1 MGGSQ
6 SKDIVYAVPISDP
19 QPGETAIYRNPDH
32 KDALLVCP
40 SNGCRTMQEVFAK
53 NFKDHST
60 REFLGYRPLKG
71 IEKDAKTK
79 KNVQVFEERYE
90 YFTWSQVETQIKAI
104 GSAIESL
111 GLAPVKSQFRDYKL
125 KFVGIHSKN
134 TTHWILLDIANMMYG
149 YTTMPIYDTLG
160 EEAVDHMLNETE
172 TSTIFISADQI
183 KKHCKRIRSGEAPH
197 LKNLVV
203 MDENVLDDAD
213 LKDLEGISWFKWSQI
228 LEEGNKNIR
237 PYPKVVPE
245 DIVCF
250 SYTSGTTGK
259 PKGAM
264 IANKNLISLIG
275 GAEVSLSFV
284 DSRSIYLSYLPLA
297 HILEKIVFSTISMR
311 AGKYALFGGDVFK
324 LKDDIGILK
333 PTIFVSVPR
342 LFNKFH
348 DTIRAKMNE
357 LTGCKSTLSKRA
369 LNVKLSNVDSGK
381 YTHTIYDSLVF
392 NKMKSFLG
400 GRVEVMLSGSA
411 PLSLP
416 VKKFMKICFS
426 CPFIEGYGQTEG
438 MGGEFIQN
446 IHDKNLDTVGGPIP
460 MNEFK
465 LIDVPEMK
473 YTSKDV
479 DEHGRLAPRGEICV
493 RGANVIP
500 AYYKNEEKTKESID
514 SEGWLHSGDIGTI
527 IPGSNALKIIDRRK
541 NIFKLSH
548 GEYVAP
554 DRLEQVFKTTRGIA
568 DIFVYG
574 DSLKS
579 VLVAVANLAE
589 KDAIIL
595 AKEKGIEAE
604 TARDL
609 IAHPQFN
616 KHMID
621 TFRKVSDDNGLKGF
635 ERIMKV
641 HFDLTPFADNDLV
654 TTTFKL
660 KRNETKLYYQ
670 KVIDKLYEGLD

>member
-6 SKDIVYAVPISDP
+6 SKDVLYAVPVTDP
-19 QPGETAIYRNPDH
+19 KPGETAVYRNPKH

-40 SNGCRTMQEVFAK
+40 SNGCRTMQEIFQK
-53 NFKDHST
+53 NFKDHAS
-60 REFLGYRPLKG
+60 REFLGFRPTKA

-79 KNVQVFEERYE
+79 RNVQVFEERYE

-104 GSAIESL
+104 GSAIENL
-111 GLAPVKSQFRDYKL
+111 GLAPVKAQHKNYKL
-125 KFVGIHSKN
+125 RFVGVHSKN

-149 YTTMPIYDTLG
+149 YTTMPLYDTLG
-160 EEAVDHMLNETE
+160 EEAVDFMLNDTE
-172 TSTIFISADQI
+172 AATLFISADQV

-197 LKNLVV
+197 LKNLVI
-203 MDENVLDDAD
+203 MDEAVLDEAD
-213 LKDLEGISWFKWSQI
+213 LKELNGISWWRWSQL

-245 DIVCF
+245 DIACF
-250 SYTSGTTGK
+250 SYTSGTTGT

-264 IANKNLISLIG
+264 IAHKNLIALMAGGEESLFFLNSN
-275 GAEVSLSFV
+275 AV
-284 DSRSIYLSYLPLA
+284 YLSYLPLA
-297 HILEKIVFSTISMR
+297 HVLEKIVFSMISMR

-324 LKDDIGILK
+324 LKDDIALLK

-348 DTIRAKMNE
+348 DTIRAKLNE
-357 LTGCKSTLSKRA
+357 LTGCKSTLAKRA
-369 LNVKLSNVDSGK
+369 LNVKLGNVDSGK
-381 YTHTIYDSLVF
+381 YTHSIYDSLVF
-392 NKMKSFLG
+392 NKMKGFLG

-438 MGGEFIQN
+438 TGGEFVQN
-446 IHDKNLDTVGGPIP
+446 IYDKNLDSVGGPLP

-465 LIDVPEMK
+465 LVDVPEMQ
-473 YTSKDV
+473 YTSKDT
-479 DEHGRLAPRGEICV
+479 DASGRLAPRGEILV

-500 AYYKNEEKTKESID
+500 GYYKNDEKTKESID
-514 SEGWLHSGDIGTI
+514 EDGWLHSGDIGTI
-527 IPGSNALKIIDRRK
+527 LPGSNALKIIDRRK

-554 DRLEQVFKTTRGIA
+554 DRLEQVYKTTPGIA

-589 KDAIIL
+589 KDAIHF
-595 AKEKGIEAE
+595 AKEKGIEAA
-604 TARDL
+604 TLRDL
-609 IAHPQFN
+609 IANPQYN
-616 KHMID
+616 KLMID
-621 TFRKVSDDNGLKGF
+621 TFRKVADENGLKGF
-635 ERIMKV
+635 ERITRV
-641 HFDLTPFADNDLV
+641 HFDESLFADNDLV

-660 KRNETKLYYQ
+660 KRNEAKTHYK